1 MGRSSEHQRVQREGK
16 KRDYET
22 CCVCGN
28 KEKPEGHHVIDYQYG
43 GAATLDNIVTLCQKT
58 EMKRRKEKAIHNS
71 NIVSEVS

>member
-43 GAATLDNIVTLCQKT
+43 GVPQLFALLSDFVVLTRT
-58 EMKRRKEKAIHNS
+58 
-71 NIVSEVS
+71 VSGI